1 MFPSRILSKLLLLLL
16 ALSSEERVSTSDPF
30 RSGQSQGDLVGS
42 VSDQAELSLLEG
54 SENLF
59 DAEVAAHRE
68 LLRGDHS

>member
-1 MFPSRILSKLLLLLL
+1 MKNEHLLFPSPS
-16 ALSSEERVSTSDPF
+16 P
-30 RSGQSQGDLVGS
+30 RSFYRPKAVWS
-42 VSDQAELSLLEG
+42 VADQAELSLLEG